1 MWRPRRVFPGPLGRG
16 REAGNR
22 GRARSPLLCMHN
34 KAMQHSAYP
43 SNTTTC
49 RPQRTGAE
57 AFRQPLR
64 SLSDRGYARSGIW
77 TSENAPSR
85 HLVNKGKIKGRIPS
99 VPGKVVQ
106 EGGLPYEI
114 EALETGW
121 RLGLHASDWE
131 NLLGLADRY
140 GWRPSAGLD
149 HYLSGG
155 RHVVPPSDARA
166 LARVLEG
173 VLKDLPPERRKE
185 VRPDGALGGF
195 VNEVP
200 RPGPDAD
207 YQRYFARQRRWI
219 VEEFVRFC
227 RQGAVEIR
235 PM

>member
-1 MWRPRRVFPGPLGRG
+1 V
-16 REAGNR
+16 RE
-22 GRARSPLLCMHN
+22 
-34 KAMQHSAYP
+34 
-43 SNTTTC
+43 
-49 RPQRTGAE
+49 
-57 AFRQPLR
+57 
-64 SLSDRGYARSGIW
+64 
-77 TSENAPSR
+77 
-85 HLVNKGKIKGRIPS
+85 
-99 VPGKVVQ
+99 
-106 EGGLPYEI
+106 EGLTYEI

-131 NLLGLADRY
+131 KLLGLAARY

-155 RHVVPPSDARA
+155 RQIVPPSDARA
-166 LARVLEG
+166 FARVLEW

-185 VRPDGALGGF
+185 IRPDGALGGF

-207 YQRYFARQRRWI
+207 YERYFAWQRRWI
-219 VEEFVRFC
+219 VEEVARFC